1 LFHAHFYGSW
11 KPKVQ
16 NIDSLAKAKNWIY
29 GKGKQI
35 LKRQFG
41 LTTVDKKYF
50 MKANE
55 VVDYLQRKGLKIEV
69 VYDIGAYV
77 GDWTLQL
84 TSFHPNVSAIL
95 FEPNTLHNQNLRKV
109 SQNVYNVLLGSK
121 DIELPFYSIGG
132 TGDSVFLENTEHYKG
147 IEPIIVRTTTLD
159 HLVARDK
166 LRLPDLVKI
175 DCQGSEAEIILGG
188 AKVLKHAK
196 ALIVET
202 SLFELNTGGSR
213 IESILDVSRKLGF
226 SPIAIA
232 GCNFRN
238 EELVQIDL
246 VLFNTSHS
254 QNDKANSQVR

>member
-1 LFHAHFYGSW
+1 M
-11 KPKVQ
+11 Q
-16 NIDSLAKAKNWIY
+16 NIKSSAKVKNWVY

-50 MKANE
+50 MKSNE
-55 VVDYLQRKGLKIEV
+55 VVDYLKQIGLKIEV
-69 VYDIGAYV
+69 VYDIGAHV

-84 TSFHPNVSAIL
+84 TSFHPNISPIL
-95 FEPNTLHNQNLRKV
+95 FEPNTLHNQSLRKV

-132 TGDSVFLENTEHYKG
+132 TGDSVFIENSEHYKD
-147 IEPIIVRTTTLD
+147 IKPRIVRATTLD
-159 HLVARDK
+159 NLVARDK
-166 LRLPDLVKI
+166 LILPDLVKI

-213 IESILDVSRKLGF
+213 VESTLDVLRKLGF
-226 SPIAIA
+226 NPIAIA

-246 VLFNTSHS
+246 VLLNTSYS
-254 QNDKANSQVR
+254 QNDKVNT

>member
-1 LFHAHFYGSW
+1 M
-11 KPKVQ
+11 Q
-16 NIDSLAKAKNWIY
+16 NIKSSAKVKNWVY

-50 MKANE
+50 MKSNE
-55 VVDYLQRKGLKIEV
+55 VVDYLKQIGLKIEV
-69 VYDIGAYV
+69 VYDIGAHV

-84 TSFHPNVSAIL
+84 TSFHPNISPIL
-95 FEPNTLHNQNLRKV
+95 FEPNTLHNQSLRKV

-132 TGDSVFLENTEHYKG
+132 TGDSVFIENSELYKD
-147 IEPIIVRTTTLD
+147 IEPRIVRATTLD
-159 HLVARDK
+159 NLVARDK
-166 LRLPDLVKI
+166 LILPDLVKI

-202 SLFELNTGGSR
+202 SLFEMNTGGSR
-213 IESILDVSRKLGF
+213 IESILDVLRKLGF
-226 SPIAIA
+226 NPIAIA

-246 VLFNTSHS
+246 VLLNTSYS
-254 QNDKANSQVR
+254 QNDKVNT

>member
-1 LFHAHFYGSW
+1 M
-11 KPKVQ
+11 Q

-84 TSFHPNVSAIL
+84 VLFHPDISAIL
-95 FEPNTLHNQNLRKV
+95 FEPNTLHNQSLSKA

-121 DIELPFYSIGG
+121 DTELPFYSIGG
-132 TGDSVFLENTEHYKG
+132 TGDSVFLENSELYQN
-147 IEPIIVRTTTLD
+147 IEPRIVRATTLD
-159 HLVARDK
+159 SLVAKDA

-175 DCQGSEAEIILGG
+175 DCQGSESDIILGG
-188 AKVLKHAK
+188 SKVLKHAK

-202 SLFELNTGGSR
+202 SLLELNTGGSR
-213 IESILDVSRKLGF
+213 IESILDISRKLGF
-226 SPIAIA
+226 SPISIS

-246 VLFNTSHS
+246 VLFNTRYD
-254 QNDKANSQVR
+254 QKDKVNT